1 MHWNDDP
8 AWAGDGKTIHVKC
21 DYRLVVDNLMDLTHE
36 TFVHGGSIGNEAVAE
51 APFDVTHGDKTVT
64 VTRWMKGIE
73 APPFWAAQLQKPG
86 PVDRWQIIRFE
97 APGTVNIDVGVAPA
111 GTGAPEGDR
120 SQGVNG
126 YVLNTMTPETATTSV
141 TTSGPSCATIAAPNR
156 GSPRKSAKG
165 VSGIFHED
173 EIILEAQR
181 RAIDE
186 NPDRAVSQT
195 VRAQLALRDQILSGG
210 LRSGERI
217 SEFQAVETTGV
228 SRTPVRMALVRLE
241 EEGLLEAIPSSGFM
255 VKAFSERDIL
265 DSIELRSVLEGMAA
279 RFAAERGVSARDLE
293 PKESLSELDQ
303 LVARNPIS
311 EEAFSSYVTMNARFH
326 ALLTELSRS
335 APLIRQIDR
344 ASALPFASPSG
355 FVMAQSVLPEAHQIL
370 IIAQDHHR
378 IVVDAIENREGA
390 RAEAVMREHARLAAR
405 NLRLAL
411 RNRTHLDLL
420 PALALIRSPE

>member
-1 MHWNDDP
+1 M
-8 AWAGDGKTIHVKC
+8 
-21 DYRLVVDNLMDLTHE
+21 
-36 TFVHGGSIGNEAVAE
+36 NER
-51 APFDVTHGDKTVT
+51 D
-64 VTRWMKGIE
+64 
-73 APPFWAAQLQKPG
+73 
-86 PVDRWQIIRFE
+86 
-97 APGTVNIDVGVAPA
+97 
-111 GTGAPEGDR
+111 
-120 SQGVNG
+120 
-126 YVLNTMTPETATTSV
+126 
-141 TTSGPSCATIAAPNR
+141 
-156 GSPRKSAKG
+156 
-165 VSGIFHED
+165 
-173 EIILEAQR
+173 
-181 RAIDE
+181 
-186 NPDRAVSQT
+186 PDRAVSHT
-195 VRAQLALRDQILSGG
+195 VRAQLTLRDLILSGR

-217 SEFQAVETTGV
+217 SELGAVETTGV

-241 EEGLLEAIPSSGFM
+241 EEGLLEAIPSGGFM
-255 VKAFSERDIL
+255 VKAFTERDIL
-265 DSIELRSVLEGMAA
+265 DSIELRGVLEGVAA

-293 PKESLSELDQ
+293 PLKESLAELD
-303 LVARNPIS
+303 S

-420 PALALIRSPE
+420 PALALIHSPATE